1 MVNDS
6 LTSVS
11 ALTNESKLN
20 WFVSDGFGSEHTP
33 CVVVIAD
40 NQVLI

>member
-20 WFVSDGFGSEHTP
+20 WFVNAGFGYEHTP
-33 CVVVIAD
+33 CVVVITE
-40 NQVLI
+40 NQLLI